1 MFVVAAC
8 LFTCYKKTISIKF
21 MRECKPMSVT
31 CTVCDLQVLLVIDMN
46 PALLV
51 QLVNVLEN
59 YV

>member
-1 MFVVAAC
+1 
-8 LFTCYKKTISIKF
+8 

-31 CTVCDLQVLLVIDMN
+31 STVCDLQVLLVIDMN

-51 QLVNVLEN
+51 HLVNVLEI